1 MVHTGAAYVVQGR
14 LLFAGGLN
22 EVHREKGRAMVD
34 FTLLV
39 TCLISLMLILL
50 ATQIQ
55 IASVN
60 REILEIRTVLKRL
73 AAEIEESRKKPRSR

>member
-1 MVHTGAAYVVQGR
+1 
-14 LLFAGGLN
+14 
-22 EVHREKGRAMVD
+22 MVD

-73 AAEIEESRKKPRSR
+73 AADIEESRKKPRSR